1 MCAKIKA
8 SDETTSAQ
16 VRLTLSLLAITIY
29 ASCFTMHNCIMHL
42 FLSPLS
48 HMVHITF
55 SNLSTDFFAKRFLQW
70 IFILQSQRHK
80 NRDIF
85 TALRFCEICQYDADA
100 PA

>member
-55 SNLSTDFFAKRFLQW
+55 SNLSTDFFAKGFYNGYLSYKVNDTK
-70 IFILQSQRHK
+70 IEIYL
-80 NRDIF
+80 
-85 TALRFCEICQYDADA
+85 LR
-100 PA
+100 